1 MNTDVVHSI
10 IKDAF
15 HEMVAGIQKQPKT
28 GLSPAQKRA
37 KRIASQAAMQST
49 GQGSGVRTKEGSRK
63 KSKIAREVASAAATT
78 SGVRNKDLKTAT
90 GKRIQREEKLRRN
103 LQKPDYRKKLKQAA
117 DASNRTYDNYVRELK
132 QTAKDPSRARKIYDQ
147 VSSASGGRQTKA
159 ERLAPINNP
168 KVLKPIISKPP
179 KPPKKDGPGGKL
191 RGANLSSYERA
202 TGNVRGQDRAS
213 KYLKTLLRPSVKKA
227 LMTWAR
233 KVLYA

>member
-1 MNTDVVHSI
+1 MDTDIVHSI

-37 KRIASQAAMQST
+37 KRIASQAAMQSA

-78 SGVRNKDLKTAT
+78 SGARNKDLKTAT

-132 QTAKDPSRARKIYDQ
+132 ATAKDPNRARKIYDQ
-147 VSSASGGRQTKA
+147 VSSASGGKQTKA
-159 ERLAPINNP
+159 EAAAPINNP

-179 KPPKKDGPGGKL
+179 KPKKAGPGGKL
-191 RGANLSSYERA
+191 QGANLSSYERA

>member
-1 MNTDVVHSI
+1 MNTDVVQSI

-15 HEMVAGIQKQPKT
+15 HEMVAGIQKQPNT

-37 KRIASQAAMQST
+37 KRIASQAAMHST

-63 KSKIAREVASAAATT
+63 KSKIAREVAQAAATT
-78 SGVRNKDLKTAT
+78 SGAKAT
-90 GKRIQREEKLRRN
+90 TKAGRKIQFQENLRRN
-103 LQKPDYRKKLKQAA
+103 LQKPEYRKKLKQAA
-117 DASNRTYDNYVRELK
+117 DASNRTYDNYVREMK
-132 QTAKDPSRARKIYDQ
+132 QTAKDPDKMRRIYDQ
-147 VSSASGGRQTKA
+147 VSSASGGKQTKA

>member
-78 SGVRNKDLKTAT
+78 SGAEAT
-90 GKRIQREEKLRRN
+90 TKAGRSIQFQENLRRN

-117 DASNRTYDNYVRELK
+117 DASNRTYDNYVREMK
-132 QTAKDPSRARKIYDQ
+132 QTAKDPAKMRKIYDQ
-147 VSSASGGRQTKA
+147 VSSASGGKQTKA

>member
-1 MNTDVVHSI
+1 MNTDIVHSI

-37 KRIASQAAMQST
+37 KRIASEASMQSA
-49 GQGSGVRTKEGSRK
+49 GQGSGVSTKEGSRK

-78 SGVRNKDLKTAT
+78 SGAKAT
-90 GKRIQREEKLRRN
+90 TKAGRSIQRQEKLRTQ
-103 LQKPDYRKKLKQAA
+103 LQSPDYRKKVQDAA
-117 DASNRTYDNYVRELK
+117 RASNRTYDNYVRELK
-132 QTAKDPSRARKIYDQ
+132 ATAKDPAKYRKISDQ
-147 VSSASGGRQTKA
+147 VSSASGGKQTTA

-179 KPPKKDGPGGKL
+179 KPPKKAGPGGKL
-191 RGANLSSYERA
+191 QGANLSSYERA
-202 TGNVRGQDRAS
+202 TGNVRGGDRAS

-227 LMTWAR
+227 LTTWAR

>member
-1 MNTDVVHSI
+1 MNTDIVHSI

-78 SGVRNKDLKTAT
+78 SGAKAETKAGRS
-90 GKRIQREEKLRRN
+90 IQYQEKLRRN
-103 LQKPDYRKKLKQAA
+103 LQKPEYRKKLKQAA
-117 DASNRTYDNYVRELK
+117 DASNRTYDNYVREMK
-132 QTAKDPSRARKIYDQ
+132 QTAKDPAKMRNIYDQ
-147 VSSASGGRQTKA
+147 VSSASGGKQTKA

-179 KPPKKDGPGGKL
+179 KPKKAGPGGKL
-191 RGANLSSYERA
+191 QGANLSSYERA
-202 TGNVRGQDRAS
+202 TGNVRGGDRAS

-227 LMTWAR
+227 LTTWAR

>member
-63 KSKIAREVASAAATT
+63 KSKIAREVAQAAATT
-78 SGVRNKDLKTAT
+78 SGAKAT
-90 GKRIQREEKLRRN
+90 TKAGRKIQFQENLRRN
-103 LQKPDYRKKLKQAA
+103 LQKPEYRKKLKQAA
-117 DASNRTYDNYVRELK
+117 DASNRTYDNYVREMK
-132 QTAKDPSRARKIYDQ
+132 QTAKDPDKMRKIYDQ
-147 VSSASGGRQTKA
+147 VSSASGGKQTKA